1 MPDRGRESNNE
12 ILLHLGRIEG
22 QVSQLMSL
30 MASGQSATNQRLD
43 DMHKSIDR
51 QLHNHEQRIGKLE
64 DRERSTAIKA
74 SIAGTVSAAIVSAS
88 IAFMRKLI

>member
-1 MPDRGRESNNE
+1 MPDKSSNND

-30 MASGQSATNQRLD
+30 MASGQAATNQRLD
-43 DMHKSIDR
+43 DMSKSIDR
-51 QLHNHEQRIGKLE
+51 QLSNHEQRLGKLE

-74 SIAGTVSAAIVSAS
+74 SVAGTISAAIVSAS
-88 IAFMRKLI
+88 IAFMRRLI